1 MAMIADDKTIYF
13 VLGDLNTPELTAAP
27 QSDDAKLALLRAYVD
42 LFKDFI
48 KDAHANLTE
57 EVIQHLS
64 EIELKA
70 LAENIAQ
77 AMKEQPEMAAH
88 YAQLNDYERI
98 AIRWKEMAIASGSP
112 DAAQVAAYCDEVVA
126 QKQTA
131 IALLTA
137 AGVDSSAAFRA
148 AKILGSGA
156 GNIMS
161 ILEIAGAVQDGST
174 DPGGTLAKLF
184 GIGIGTAAM
193 SALLSAF
200 GGVAALTAM
209 PIGVIVG
216 VGALVL
222 GAAYATEQIGEIIW
236 EEFVSD
242 NLWHWL
248 DEMGMKEQFEELIST
263 VGQAIGAVVPGDPE
277 SPPYRTQQVL
287 SGEVIASNEKNN
299 VVVGNDGRND
309 ISMLH
314 GRTVAFGEGGD
325 DIYRV
330 YGTAHGNQV
339 ISDSEGANTLMFGL
353 DEVGSLSLVK
363 IGENVYQSES
373 GHYTITRVGEGEG
386 SELVISSKHYD
397 ATVTIL
403 NWSNGQFGIDLPGEP
418 APYVP
423 PTPPHNGS
431 AQDDLFGRS
440 VENSGNDIVYGFS
453 GNDGIDGGAGDDRLD
468 GGADEDLIFGG
479 TGNDRILGGSGK
491 DYIFD
496 GSEMIEMRAWTD
508 AEKASAEYDLEHYL
522 GEGVVKARGASWY
535 VVEGGLLDGV
545 TVASK
550 TNLDPN
556 QHPSGDDFIDAGAG
570 DDVVYAGEGDDV
582 VLGGQ
587 GNDVLYGGYDHD
599 TISGGDGN
607 DIIAG
612 DHGHLRSTTFPTLN
626 VSDAAEA
633 NGSDTIDAGLGD
645 DYVVGAGGNDVI
657 HGGEG
662 GDTLYGRGLGNT
674 AADTADL
681 DADYIDGGAGSDFIF
696 GDDGDDIIYGG
707 DGADQIHGD
716 NAGSNVRSG
725 NDTIHAGT
733 GDDVVVGGLGEDVI
747 DGGDGVDVLRGD
759 ASDTDGAYHGRDLI
773 TGGAGNDQIL
783 GGGGADSLDGGDGD
797 DVIAGDEWS
806 GEALAAQYHGDD
818 YLSGGAG
825 ADLLVGNGGNDTLD
839 GGADA
844 DELQGGDGSDRLM
857 GGAGDDVLFGQADD
871 DVIGGGAGADKAYG
885 GDGNDTLAG
894 GADDD
899 LLVGEAGN
907 DVLEGGDGGDTA
919 SGGIGDDTL
928 YGGAGDD
935 MLDGG
940 EGADALNGGDGND
953 GLYGGAGQDS
963 LAGGAGNDQLIGQ
976 DGNDTL
982 FAGEGDDVLLGG
994 AGNDEMTGGAGDNR
1008 YYFNRGFGR
1017 DVVHLED
1024 GVDGLVF
1031 QDGIASHELAFTRSG
1046 DDLLVDLIGQADQVR
1061 IVNYFSAGTR
1071 VTIFTADGRAYGRAD
1086 FDSDILY
1093 TMPIAGGDGGDS
1105 LSAGEGARLYGFGG
1119 DDTLN
1124 GGDGDDLLDGGSGND
1139 VLVDGLGGDIMLGG
1153 AGNDTLHFVAGS
1165 SSTTGDI
1172 AEGGSGS
1179 DVYHVAWHS
1188 GMDTIA
1194 GLGAADAGIDRIVLD
1209 GIADTM
1215 VTNFQISGDD
1225 LYVMVG
1231 NPSIGATDNILRLVG
1246 FLAEGAAAHTLEFSN
1261 GVTLTAADFKKQWW
1275 FGTTGDDEFTGSFAP
1290 DSIQGYGGND
1300 VLSGGM
1306 GNDDIIGSEG
1316 DDILHGNEGNDDLY
1330 DGVGQDVV
1338 YGDAGDDEFY
1348 IEYDSGADRF
1358 IGGVGD
1364 DKYYFR
1370 KSDSNAFTAQIEEDL
1385 AGGIDTVYSMSYNT
1399 TLSANVENL
1408 VAEHGGVRYVQNG
1421 SVVPRM
1427 LVGNDLANVI
1437 SIAPAV
1443 GANSHVGMVYLLD
1456 GGAGTDTYIGSE
1468 ADEIY
1473 VVDNPDDVII
1483 EQNVPG
1489 YRSSDTVRASF
1500 SYSIAGRAE
1509 LENVEL
1515 TVAGTTAIG
1524 NEGGNRLDGL
1534 MAYGAN
1540 TLIGGNG
1547 DDVYV
1552 IDYQDVMVEGIS
1564 GGRDTAIV
1572 GRLQSGSDYFDVPIG
1587 TYVEVFQLHEDLGN
1601 AHLRGNAEN
1610 NVLVGNSYSNWL
1622 SGGAGDDELRVGA
1635 GMSAYINDRL
1645 DGDEGNDLLVAGG
1658 GNAGLYGGKGN
1669 DVIQLGWGANT
1680 VGYASGDG
1688 SDVVRAGPAAAGK
1701 KDRIFFDSS
1710 IDGDDAVWARDGN
1723 DLLITFVD
1731 IAGDAIT
1738 VKDYWRQEQGV
1749 DVLSGVIDEFYFS
1762 NGQSTRAGLTLEQL
1776 RNKAPV
1782 ANIGY
1787 RNEYA
1792 TSGQFFSF
1800 TIPENV
1806 FSDEDMATLVYSVA
1820 NLPAWLS
1827 FDAET
1832 RTFSGLPTSDDEPT
1846 SYIEVFATDSLG
1858 ASATFTLSMSVMN
1871 PISGTSGNDSI
1882 VGTDRPD
1889 LIFAGA
1895 GNDVING
1902 GLGMDHMYGEA
1913 GNDSYT
1919 VDDGR
1924 DVVVE
1929 AESNGD
1935 DVINAS
1941 VDYSLTD
1948 NVERL
1953 TLGGEAVA
1961 GDGNALDNTI
1971 TGNGY
1976 GNVLNGQDGNDT
1988 LLGNGG
1994 NDQLDGGSGNDYLDG
2009 GSGSDSMYGGEGNDT
2024 YVVASAGDMVQEW
2037 EDGGIDTVRASI
2049 SYMLGYEMENLVLT
2063 GSSGLSGSGNE
2074 LDNVITGN
2082 GGANTLQG
2090 FEGNDF
2096 LDGGSGNDS
2105 LVGGTG
2111 NDTYVVGSTGD
2122 VVTESAGEGVDTIRS
2137 SITYT
2142 LGAELEN
2149 LALTG
2154 TSAING
2160 IGNAGANVL
2169 VGNSGNNS
2177 LSGLVGNDVLEGMGG
2192 VDTLTGA
2199 AGNDTYLMARGYG
2212 ADTVVDSDSAT
2223 GNFDVARFLTGIAHD
2238 QLWFRRPSGSNNL
2251 EISII
2256 GTTDKL
2262 VVKDWYLGSQY
2273 HVEEFSVDDG
2283 NRILRAADVQVL
2295 VNAMAGMAQ
2304 PAQGQTTLNPSQRA
2318 ALDAVIAS
2326 AWQSGPTSATGGRA
2340 RSMAVQQ
2347 SGAELAVIQSH
2358 GLVAAAT
2365 EPLNNGSYPH
2375 APTAIGAGAAPEQW
2389 GSQSWEEDSYA
2400 QLWRLHDLNSGDW
2413 IIGPAETGAVPALQ
2427 SSVVDKIPALDVLVS
2442 AMASFQ
2448 VHEGAPAA
2456 VPIHE
2461 RPHHALFSIPLA

>member
-1 MAMIADDKTIYF
+1 MIADDKTIYF
-13 VLGDLNTPELTAAP
+13 VLGDLNTPELPAAP
-27 QSDDAKLALLRAYVD
+27 QSEDAKLALLRAYVD
-42 LFKDFI
+42 LYKDFI
-48 KDAHANLTE
+48 EDADANLTE
-57 EVIQHLS
+57 EVIKQLS
-64 EIELKA
+64 KIELET
-70 LAENIAQ
+70 LSENIAQ

-126 QKQTA
+126 QKQGA

-161 ILEIAGAVQDGST
+161 ALEIAGAVQDGST
-174 DPGGTLAKLF
+174 DPGGALTKLF
-184 GIGIGTAAM
+184 GIGIGSVAM
-193 SALLSAF
+193 SALLGAF

-222 GAAYATEQIGEIIW
+222 GAAYAAEQIGEIIW

-242 NLWHWL
+242 NLWQWL

-263 VGQAIGAVVPGDPE
+263 IGQAIGAVVPGDPE

-330 YGTAHGNQV
+330 YETAHGNQV
-339 ISDSEGANTLMFGL
+339 ISDSKGANTLLFGL
-353 DEVGSLSLVK
+353 DEIGSLGLVK

-386 SELVISSKHYD
+386 ADLVISSKHYG

-423 PTPPHNGS
+423 PTPPHNGN

-440 VENSGNDIVYGFS
+440 VENAGNDVVNGFS

-479 TGNDRILGGSGK
+479 TGNDRILGGSGN

-496 GSEMIEMRAWTD
+496 GSEMIEMRPWTD
-508 AEKASAEYDLEHYL
+508 GEKASAEYDLEHYL

-535 VVEGGLLDGV
+535 VVEGGLLEGV

-556 QHPSGDDFIDAGAG
+556 QHPSGDDFIDAGTG

-607 DIIAG
+607 DVIAG

-633 NGSDTIDAGLGD
+633 NGNDTIDAGLGD

-657 HGGEG
+657 YGGEG

-681 DADYIDGGAGSDFIF
+681 DADYIDGGAGSDLIF

-707 DGADQIHGD
+707 DGDDQIHGD

-733 GDDVVVGGLGEDVI
+733 GNDIVVGGRGEDVI

-759 ASDTDGAYHGRDLI
+759 ASDIDGAHHGRDLI
-773 TGGAGNDQIL
+773 TGGSGNDQIL

-797 DVIAGDEWS
+797 DVIAGDEWT
-806 GEALAAQYHGDD
+806 GEALAVQYHGDD

-857 GGAGDDVLFGQADD
+857 GGAGDDILFGQADS
-871 DVIGGGAGADKAYG
+871 DVISGGAGADKAYG

-899 LLVGEAGN
+899 ILVGEAGD

-928 YGGAGDD
+928 YGGAGNDT
-935 MLDGG
+935 LDGG

-982 FAGEGDDVLLGG
+982 SAGEGDDVLLGG

-1017 DVVHLED
+1017 DIVHLED

-1086 FDSDILY
+1086 FDSAILY
-1093 TMPIAGGDGGDS
+1093 TMPVAGGDGADS
-1105 LSAGEGARLYGFGG
+1105 LNAGEGARLYGFGG

-1124 GGDGDDLLDGGSGND
+1124 GGGGDDLLDGGSGND

-1165 SSTTGDI
+1165 SSTTSDI
-1172 AEGGSGS
+1172 ADGGSGN

-1194 GLGAADAGIDRIVLD
+1194 GLGAADAGIDRIILD

-1215 VTNFQISGDD
+1215 VTNFQISGND

-1231 NPSIGATDNILRLVG
+1231 NPSIGATDNILRLLG

-1261 GVTLTAADFKKQWW
+1261 GVTLTAADFMKQWW
-1275 FGTTGDDEFTGSFAP
+1275 FGTTGDDEFTGTFAP

-1348 IEYDSGADRF
+1348 IEYDSSADRF

-1370 KSDSNAFTAQIEEDL
+1370 KSDLSAFTAQVEEDV
-1385 AGGIDTVYSMSYNT
+1385 AGGTDTVYSMSYHT

-1408 VAEHGGVRYVQNG
+1408 VAEHGGVTYLQNG
-1421 SVVPRM
+1421 VVVPRR

-1437 SIAPAV
+1437 SIARAG
-1443 GANSHVGMVYLLD
+1443 GANSHRGMVYLMD
-1456 GGAGTDTYIGSE
+1456 GGAGEDTYIGSE

-1473 VVDNPDDVII
+1473 VVDSPDDVII
-1483 EQNVPG
+1483 EQDVPG

-1515 TVAGTTAIG
+1515 TIAGTTAIG
-1524 NEGGNRLDGL
+1524 NEGGNRLDGR
-1534 MAYGAN
+1534 MADGAN

-1572 GRLQSGSDYFDVPIG
+1572 GGLQSGSDYFDVPIG

-1669 DVIQLGWGANT
+1669 DVIELGWGVNT

-1701 KDRIFFDSS
+1701 KDRIFFDLS

-1731 IAGDAIT
+1731 TAGDAIT

-1762 NGQSTRAGLTLEQL
+1762 NGQSTRTGLTLEQL

-1787 RNEYA
+1787 RQEYA
-1792 TSGQFFSF
+1792 TSGQFFSY
-1800 TIPENV
+1800 TMPEDM

-1827 FDAET
+1827 FDAAT
-1832 RTFSGLPTSDDEPT
+1832 RTFSGLPTSNDEPT

-1858 ASATFTLSMSVMN
+1858 ASATLTLSMSVMN

-1902 GLGMDHMYGEA
+1902 GLGVDRMYGEA

-1935 DVINAS
+1935 DLVNAS

-1953 TLGGEAVA
+1953 TLGGQAME
-1961 GDGNALDNTI
+1961 GSGNALDNAI

-1976 GNVLNGQDGNDT
+1976 YNVLNGEDGNDT

-1994 NDQLDGGSGNDYLDG
+1994 D
-2009 GSGSDSMYGGEGNDT
+2009 DS
-2024 YVVASAGDMVQEW
+2024 
-2037 EDGGIDTVRASI
+2037 
-2049 SYMLGYEMENLVLT
+2049 L
-2063 GSSGLSGSGNE
+2063 
-2074 LDNVITGN
+2074 
-2082 GGANTLQG
+2082 GGA
-2090 FEGNDF
+2090 
-2096 LDGGSGNDS
+2096 
-2105 LVGGTG
+2105 
-2111 NDTYVVGSTGD
+2111 
-2122 VVTESAGEGVDTIRS
+2122 R
-2137 SITYT
+2137 
-2142 LGAELEN
+2142 
-2149 LALTG
+2149 
-2154 TSAING
+2154 
-2160 IGNAGANVL
+2160 
-2169 VGNSGNNS
+2169 
-2177 LSGLVGNDVLEGMGG
+2177 
-2192 VDTLTGA
+2192 
-2199 AGNDTYLMARGYG
+2199 
-2212 ADTVVDSDSAT
+2212 
-2223 GNFDVARFLTGIAHD
+2223 
-2238 QLWFRRPSGSNNL
+2238 
-2251 EISII
+2251 
-2256 GTTDKL
+2256 GTTT
-2262 VVKDWYLGSQY
+2262 W
-2273 HVEEFSVDDG
+2273 
-2283 NRILRAADVQVL
+2283 
-2295 VNAMAGMAQ
+2295 
-2304 PAQGQTTLNPSQRA
+2304 
-2318 ALDAVIAS
+2318 
-2326 AWQSGPTSATGGRA
+2326 
-2340 RSMAVQQ
+2340 
-2347 SGAELAVIQSH
+2347 
-2358 GLVAAAT
+2358 
-2365 EPLNNGSYPH
+2365 
-2375 APTAIGAGAAPEQW
+2375 TA
-2389 GSQSWEEDSYA
+2389 
-2400 QLWRLHDLNSGDW
+2400 
-2413 IIGPAETGAVPALQ
+2413 GAVPTRCTVAKATIPMSWLALETWCRNGRA
-2427 SSVVDKIPALDVLVS
+2427 V
-2442 AMASFQ
+2442 ASTRF
-2448 VHEGAPAA
+2448 V
-2456 VPIHE
+2456 
-2461 RPHHALFSIPLA
+2461 RPFPTRWATRWRIWC